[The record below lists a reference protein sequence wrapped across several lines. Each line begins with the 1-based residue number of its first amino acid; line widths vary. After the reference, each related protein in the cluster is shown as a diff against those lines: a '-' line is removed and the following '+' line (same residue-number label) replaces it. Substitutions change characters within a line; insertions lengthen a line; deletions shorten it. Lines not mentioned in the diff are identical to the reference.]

1 MDILSPTTGLTGW
14 GAVPPIRNTQFSLKG
29 SMNIVDD
36 TALRFHCSHDV
47 AKQITTYIDK
57 SELIGAEGGHS
68 EVLMYW
74 GINEVQKLVRLLPD
88 SNKIPSPI
96 ERDYEWPGMFTPFD
110 HQRDTARFLTL
121 HRRAFCFNEAGTG
134 KTSAAIWAADY
145 LMNHGLVKRVLV
157 VCPLSIMQSA
167 WQADLFK
174 TVMHRTC
181 GVAHGSKRKKVI
193 NGGYEFVI
201 INYDGVNAE
210 RETIMAGG
218 FDLIIVDEANAYK
231 NPSTVRWKNLAKII
245 RPDTYLWMM
254 TGTPASQS
262 PEDAFGLAKLVNPN
276 NIPKYKTAWKD
287 AVMQQITRFKWI
299 PKPHAKGLVFNAL
312 QPAIRYEK
320 AQCLDLPDLM
330 YQTREV
336 PLSAQATSYY
346 KELRKEMQI
355 EAAGE
360 TISTVNAAAALTKL
374 LQLSGG
380 AVYTDDHN
388 VIEFDVSPRLNVL
401 GEVIDEASH
410 KVIVFIPY
418 KHTIKV
424 VQDYLTKNNI
434 TTEIISGDVTASN
447 RAAIF
452 NKFQTTDTPRV
463 LLIQPQA
470 ASHGVTLTAA
480 DTIVFWS
487 PVMSVETYL
496 QCVARIDRVGQKNKM
511 TVIHLQGSE
520 VEKRM
525 YTMLQGK
532 VDLHTQLVDLYKEEI
547 GESV

>member
-1 MDILSPTTGLTGW
+1 
-14 GAVPPIRNTQFSLKG
+14 
-29 SMNIVDD
+29 MNIVDN

-74 GINEVQKLVRLLPD
+74 GIDEVQKLVRLLPD

-96 ERDYEWPGMFTPFD
+96 ERDYGWPGMFKPFD

-121 HRRAFCFNEAGTG
+121 HKRAFCFNEAGTG

-145 LMNHGLVKRVLV
+145 LMVHGLVKRVLV

-181 GVAHGSKRKKVI
+181 GIAHGSKRKKVI

-210 RETIMAGG
+210 RETIMNGG

-388 VIEFDVSPRLNVL
+388 VIEFDISPRLNVL

-410 KVIVFIPY
+410 KVLVFVPFT
-418 KHTIKV
+418 HTIELLRAH
-424 VQDYLTKNNI
+424 LTKAGI
-434 TTEIISGDVTASN
+434 TCDVINGQVPVNRRHAIIQD
-447 RAAIF
+447 
-452 NKFQTTDTPRV
+452 FQDTDNVRV
-463 LLIQPQA
+463 LIIQPQA
-470 ASHGVTLTAA
+470 ASHGLTLTAA
-480 DTIVFWS
+480 NVIVWYA
-487 PVMSVETYL
+487 PVTSVETYL
-496 QCVARIDRVGQKNKM
+496 QANARINRPGQKNPM
-511 TVIHLQGSE
+511 TVVHITGSE
-520 VEKRM
+520 VEARLYK
-525 YTMLQGK
+525 MLQNNINNHEK
-532 VDLHTQLVDLYKEEI
+532 IIDLYKNEI
-547 GESV
+547 ENIA

>member
-1 MDILSPTTGLTGW
+1 M
-14 GAVPPIRNTQFSLKG
+14 GAAPPVRNTQFSLKG

-210 RETIMAGG
+210 RETIMDGG

-418 KHTIKV
+418 RHTIKV

-532 VDLHTQLVDLYKEEI
+532 VDMHTQLVDLYKEEI